1 MKKLLLLPLLLIALA
16 CSSDEMDESNSRTT
30 DPFIGT
36 WDTYLVDSG
45 NSSSGDSERVT
56 IKPDGTW
63 TTVDE
68 YDGFWLNISES
79 EDFSNYFQS
88 YRITRNEDESRS
100 SEIEVNF
107 EDDWN
112 SLIFEDEGDTYIWE
126 KISD

>member
-1 MKKLLLLPLLLIALA
+1 MKKLLLLPIFLIALS
-16 CSSDEMDESNSRTT
+16 CSSDEIEDNTRKV
-30 DPFIGT
+30 DPLIGT
-36 WDTYLVDSG
+36 WDTFLVSSA

-88 YRITRNEDESRS
+88 YRITRNDDDSRS
-100 SEIEVNF
+100 SEIEFNF

-112 SLIFEDEGDTYIWE
+112 SLVFEDEGDTYIWE